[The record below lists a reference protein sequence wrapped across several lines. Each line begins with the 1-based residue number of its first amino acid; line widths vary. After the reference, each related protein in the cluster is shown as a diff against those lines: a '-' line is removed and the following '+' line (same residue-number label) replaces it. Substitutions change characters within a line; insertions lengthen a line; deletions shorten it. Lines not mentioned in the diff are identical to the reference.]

1 MKISGV
7 LVGAP
12 RLYDRSSVEVLV
24 TALKRARE
32 FIAQDTGSP
41 RESVALE
48 LRKIDDALASLD
60 LPLTSTQ
67 INLPGSAL

>member
-1 MKISGV
+1 MKVSGV

-12 RLYDRSSVEVLV
+12 RLYDRSSVDVLV

-32 FIAQDTGSP
+32 FIAQDTSSP

-48 LRKIDDALASLD
+48 LRNIDEALASLD
-60 LPLTSTQ
+60 PPSTSIQ
-67 INLPGSAL
+67 INLPGGAL